1 MFIRVETSSGV
12 PITRQIMD
20 QIRVYCASGSLQPG
34 TRLPS
39 VRVLAKELAV
49 NQNTILRDY
58 ERLTAEGLLERR
70 HGDGTYVA
78 ATLPEDR
85 LRTQREVL
93 REEVQRMVRRA
104 VTLGLGAPEVHQAVD
119 EAFTR
124 LAEER
129 MPSPGPRDQR
139 LGPVQ
144 SSPPAPGEAT
154 SLKGAKGV
162 KNDEAPALG
171 EARSSP
177 GDRNP

>member
-49 NQNTILRDY
+49 NQNTILRVY

-119 EAFTR
+119 EAFGR
-124 LAEER
+124 LAGDER
-129 MPSPGPRDQR
+129 AGDKQGDQR
-139 LGPVQ
+139 IGPARPTLEVAGDA
-144 SSPPAPGEAT
+144 SGSPP
-154 SLKGAKGV
+154 GV
-162 KNDEAPALG
+162 QDT
-171 EARSSP
+171 
-177 GDRNP
+177 